1 MCRSCWYNDHG
12 APVIADAEVLATAE
26 LIRRLYEDLGQPT
39 GGPLHWMLDDM
50 NIDDEQ
56 FERRRDGYPDD
67 LYAHLWDGR
76 FDAYTQAGEDT
87 SHERKVAIEETCRLI
102 WTSFER
108 MPESHRAASIAW
120 FRGWTWDHLQALV
133 GTMGDT
139 PPRVNQ
145 IELDAYIQELRTPA
159 TPAKGCN
166 EPIPCPPFEEVTLH
180 VTATS
185 ALDQMRQRA
194 TRHAL
199 ADLAIR
205 GETYLRRDTDG
216 ALGRAPEWQRIAWSK
231 RYDTDPSLFAAVD
244 GLPRLKWA
252 EGWAEGQIDPDLLAR
267 LVDEPPAMPEH
278 PGFTLAPG
286 ALDQIR
292 QQYEGGTP

>member
-67 LYAHLWDGR
+67 LYAYLWDGR

-145 IELDAYIQELRTPA
+145 IELDAYIQELRTPTTTVKA
-159 TPAKGCN
+159 CGD
-166 EPIPCPPFEEVTLH
+166 IPCPPFEETTLH
-180 VTATS
+180 VVATS

-205 GETYLRRDTDG
+205 GETYLRRDPDG
-216 ALGRAPEWQRIAWSK
+216 VLGRAPEWQRIAWSK

-244 GLPRLKWA
+244 GPS
-252 EGWAEGQIDPDLLAR
+252 
-267 LVDEPPAMPEH
+267 
-278 PGFTLAPG
+278 GFTLAPG